1 MTHGLALATLM
12 LASGTVPASSETQS
26 PWPSPLG
33 SGLLT
38 LQDTAT
44 LPKGRFTVAFTV
56 DNRDRDPLGL
66 DIFDGAL
73 AWNVGLGRAEF
84 YGNYIFSRG
93 VAVPDTPVLPPPPLD
108 LILLPG
114 APLPQRPYYSLYSP
128 LPFVDDSGPIRF
140 GSDIQGDAVLG
151 GKVRALAP
159 KGWRPGLAGSFEVKI
174 PVTKELRYLQAG
186 SGTGGV
192 DLAFRVVGESR
203 PGPRWSLVAS
213 ATFNR
218 VGRPAF
224 QDQRIESQAG
234 KPTAIEEPVVLPN
247 RVDLGVGARFAL
259 KRYLALVGE
268 IVTVIEQGSYTRRLD
283 PARPVDFIGGVQTRW
298 KALRVT
304 GSLRYHGNDLPSM
317 QNRPAPL
324 AGLID
329 VTRVSDANLAAYLRA
344 AGLPGAESLLR
355 AGAHRMV
362 VPVPGAPALPLG
374 ARVIPPT
381 YRIRSEHQIGF
392 VLLAGLSF

>member
-1 MTHGLALATLM
+1 MLPGFALATLV
-12 LASGTVPASSETQS
+12 LAQAAAPPAVTET
-26 PWPSPLG
+26 PWPSLLG

-44 LPKGRFTVAFTV
+44 LPKGKFMVAFTV

-73 AWNVGLGRAEF
+73 AWNVGLGRGEF

-114 APLPQRPYYSLYSP
+114 AALPQRPYYSLYSP
-128 LPFVDDSGPIRF
+128 LPYVDDSGPIRF

-151 GKVRALAP
+151 GKARALQP

-174 PVTKELRYLQAG
+174 PVTKDLRYLQAG

-192 DLAFRVVGESR
+192 DLGFRVIGESR
-203 PGPRWSLVAS
+203 PSPRWSVVAS

-218 VGRPAF
+218 VGSPAF
-224 QDQRIESQAG
+224 QDQRIELSG
-234 KPTAIEEPVVLPN
+234 GRPVAIEEPLQLPN
-247 RVDLGVGARFAL
+247 RVDLGLGGRFAL
-259 KRYLALVGE
+259 RKAVALVAE
-268 IVTVIEQGSYTRRLD
+268 IVTVIEQGPHTRRLD
-283 PARPVDFIGGVQTRW
+283 PARPVDFIGGFQARW
-298 KALRVT
+298 RALRFN

-324 AGLID
+324 AGLVD
-329 VTRVSDANLAAYLRA
+329 MTHVSDANLAAYLRA

-355 AGAHRMV
+355 SGTHRLV
-362 VPVPGAPALPLG
+362 APGVGAPSLPEG
-374 ARVIPPT
+374 ARVIPAT

-392 VLLAGLSF
+392 VLLAALTF